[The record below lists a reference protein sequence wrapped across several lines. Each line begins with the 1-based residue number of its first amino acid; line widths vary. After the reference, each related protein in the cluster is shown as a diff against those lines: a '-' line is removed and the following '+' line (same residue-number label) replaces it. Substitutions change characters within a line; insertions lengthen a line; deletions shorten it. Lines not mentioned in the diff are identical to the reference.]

1 MLSSFR
7 RLSKSKVGTGVM
19 ALVLIAI
26 LAGFAIAD
34 IQNFG
39 SGLSGFG
46 MSSDTLAKV
55 GKQQVTER
63 EMSDAMQRRL
73 QEARQQQPDATYA
86 SIAGDFTAILQ
97 ALVDQRTLIAFAD
110 RFGYPLSKRLIDA
123 EIAQLPGTK
132 GLNGQFSEQAYQGFL
147 AQRRM
152 SDAQVREILTGGLLQ
167 RLLLTPVAANARMS
181 VGMATPYASMLL
193 EAREGQGAVVPIE
206 AFAAALKPT
215 DADIQAYYNGHRNRY
230 LVPEQRSLRIALI
243 GPQQVA
249 SVSATDAEIE
259 AAYKANQAT
268 YGARQSRNLS
278 QAVVPEQATANGIA
292 ARARAGASI
301 ADAAKPAGAN
311 AAVTSITDQSREA
324 YAAAAG
330 GAVANAVFAAKA
342 GAVVGPIQSDF
353 GWVVVKVDS
362 VKDQGG
368 KTLAQARTEIAAA
381 LNDNK
386 RKEALEALADK
397 VQTAVD
403 EGSNLVEAAK
413 AAGVAVTTT
422 PVIMANGLSRQN
434 PAHRTDPE
442 LAPAV
447 KAGFEIAPNDPPEIV
462 SLGGDAGYALVAP
475 ATVVPASP
483 APLAAIRDRVAKD
496 WINERADAQAK
507 AAAKAIA
514 DKVTRGMPLE
524 EAVKQAGV
532 PLPAPRPIAARRIQL
547 ASAGG
552 KVPAPMQMLFT
563 LPAGKSR
570 MVVDNEGRGYF
581 VVKVTKIVP
590 GNALM
595 QPALIAQVQTQMQDG
610 LSEDY
615 ARQLVTAMRGELGY
629 ERNEKAI
636 VGARQRLSQAS
647 N

>member
-7 RLSKSKVGTGVM
+7 RLSKSKIGTGIM
-19 ALVLIAI
+19 AFVLIAI

-46 MSSDTLAKV
+46 MSSGTLVEV
-55 GKQQVTER
+55 GKEQVTER

-86 SIAGDFTAILQ
+86 SIANDFTAILQ
-97 ALVDQRTLIAFAD
+97 ALVDQRTLIAFSKA
-110 RFGYPLSKRLIDA
+110 FNYPLSKRLIDA
-123 EIAQLPGTK
+123 EIAQLPNTK
-132 GLNGQFSEQAYQGFL
+132 GLNGQFSEQAYQAFL

-152 SDAQVREILTGGLLQ
+152 SDTQVREILTGGLLQ

-193 EAREGQGAVVPIE
+193 ESREGQGAAIPVE

-215 DADIQAYYNGHRNRY
+215 DSDIQSYYTGHRNRY
-230 LVPEQRSLRIALI
+230 LVPEQRSLRIAVL
-243 GPQQVA
+243 GPEQVA

-278 QAVVPEQATANGIA
+278 QAVVPDQATANGIA
-292 ARARAGASI
+292 ARAKAGASI
-301 ADAAKPAGAN
+301 ADAAKPAGGN
-311 AAVTSITDQSREA
+311 AAVTSVTDQSREA

-330 GAVANAVFAAKA
+330 APVANAVFAAKA
-342 GAVVGPIQSDF
+342 GSVVGPIQSDF

-368 KTLAQARTEIAAA
+368 KTLAQARTEITTA

-386 RKEALEALADK
+386 RKDALEALVDK
-397 VQTAVD
+397 IQTAVD

-413 AAGVAVTTT
+413 AAGVPVTST
-422 PVIMANGLSRQN
+422 PVIMANGTSRQN
-434 PAHRTDPE
+434 AAVALDPK
-442 LAPAV
+442 LAPAI

-462 SLGGDAGYALVAP
+462 SLGKDGGYALVAP
-475 ATVVPASP
+475 DAVVPASP
-483 APLAAIRDRVAKD
+483 APLASIRDRVAKD
-496 WINERADAQAK
+496 WIAERADAQAK
-507 AAAKAIA
+507 TAAKVIA
-514 DKVTRGMPLE
+514 DKVSRGMALAD
-524 EAVKQAGV
+524 AVKQAAV

-547 ASAGG
+547 ASAGNQ
-552 KVPAPMQMLFT
+552 VPAPMRMLFT
-563 LPAGKSR
+563 LPEGKSR
-570 MVVDNEGRGYF
+570 MVVDNQGRGYF

-595 QPALIAQVQTQMQDG
+595 QPALISQVQTQMQEG

-615 ARQLVTAMRGELGY
+615 ARQLVAAMRQELGY

-636 VGARQRLSQAS
+636 VAAKQRLSQTG